1 MSDTKSNTTALD
13 HKSVSEDE
21 EGGRASEEGLQ
32 GTPVPIDEDEIAAR
46 MNNLDPPE
54 EFKLASDTD
63 TISEDKFLALFAE
76 AVGSGRRTPGSR
88 PVDITDISD
97 LNVIT
102 GIPEFSAWHKDTVK
116 FYNDPTTRDSET

>member
-46 MNNLDPPE
+46 MNNLDPP
-54 EFKLASDTD
+54 
-63 TISEDKFLALFAE
+63 FLALFAE